1 MSKTK
6 WKLQIDALTESL
18 TYLKGRKEGT
28 ITSIKTPW
36 ESFNNATLD
45 GIEWHSTTVIGAR
58 PATGKTIIKTLLV
71 NGAFDYNPDMKFR
84 VLEFQFEMLGRNSII
99 REYSSHI
106 GKSYKQLCSADKGTG
121 LLTDQE
127 FESCRLY
134 AKTIKQRTIDIVE
147 EACTVEEFKE
157 IIHEY
162 MLVNSSLVTDK
173 EVTKRMYT
181 NTIITLDHSLLLKKG
196 KGEKDKNDMLN
207 SLGEALTYLKKR
219 YPIAFIILSQL
230 NRNIDSPER
239 NEDGKYGN
247 FILESDI
254 FGADALLQHADTLI
268 GLNRPGKQKIK
279 FYGVERYIVNRD
291 PNILAMHFL
300 KSRNGET
307 GLAFFRT
314 EYNKMRLHSIDAP
327 PTQDRTLKI

>member
-1 MSKTK
+1 MIKSK
-6 WKLQIDALTESL
+6 WKPQLDALHESL
-18 TYLKGRKEGT
+18 SYLKGRKEGT

-36 ESFNNATLD
+36 PSFNNATLD

-71 NGAFDYNPDMKFR
+71 NGAFAYNPGMKFR
-84 VLEFQFEMLGRNSII
+84 VLEFQLEMLGRNSII
-99 REYSSHI
+99 REYSTHI
-106 GKSYKQLCSADKGTG
+106 GKSYKQLCSADQEVG
-121 LLTDQE
+121 LLTDE
-127 FESCRLY
+127 ELENCRLY
-134 AKTIKQRTIDIVE
+134 ASSIKNRPLDIVE
-147 EACTVEEFKE
+147 EPCTVEEFKE

-162 MLVNSSLVTDK
+162 MLLHSTLVKTG

-207 SLGEALTYLKKR
+207 SLGEALTFLKKK
-219 YPIAFIILSQL
+219 YPIAFIIISQL

-279 FYGVERYIVNRD
+279 FYGVERYIINRD
-291 PNILAMHFL
+291 PNILVMHFL
-300 KSRNGET
+300 KSRNGDT
-307 GLAFFRT
+307 GLAFFKT
-314 EYNKMRLHSIDAP
+314 EYEKMRLHPIPAP
-327 PTQDRTLKI
+327 PTQERKLNV